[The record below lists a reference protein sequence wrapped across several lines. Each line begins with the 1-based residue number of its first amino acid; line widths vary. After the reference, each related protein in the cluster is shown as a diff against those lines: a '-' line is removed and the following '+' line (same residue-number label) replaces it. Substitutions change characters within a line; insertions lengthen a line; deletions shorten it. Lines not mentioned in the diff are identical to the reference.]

1 MDVEQNTQSGPNGFT
16 QPITHNVFLT
26 PPNRRLVT
34 VPFSPPSQEAFV
46 EPVSPSFPESSD
58 SHISPTSSRMSTAA
72 AEYFIPA
79 RDVVAD
85 STPQLLPKA
94 QRPVTLSSLPG
105 YRYLGVQTTPQP
117 PASSLQTSDVISSDV
132 LLDETKSPPIERRR
146 LSHPACL
153 IPGSSSYHPH
163 VSSSPAFP
171 AKFSIEGVSA
181 RLSPAIITRQPQ
193 HPILPL
199 PPISSPSSPVIDAR
213 RRRSQ
218 SLRSVPALPME
229 GSEDLEPAENDNAML
244 DDLEEEEED
253 TADED
258 EEEGEETAEHE
269 HPDTSEDGESI
280 SNSPRPSISH
290 HSRPTNLPSIE
301 ITPLDLSFLD
311 GNKSGTPRRDEKTP
325 DSRKPDYFTP
335 KLCEPGSSHTP
346 LLSPQFPAAW
356 TSARTSPVLPSPT
369 SPSILAASWA
379 TSAPRV
385 MPTPSTPTVGT
396 RTNMYRQSSCS
407 MIDMS
412 EILRKEQR
420 TPDVP
425 TKPPQSPVR
434 SPAPETDV
442 VAVAL
447 TPKESA
453 IKLGAPLRRQF
464 SMPTF
469 GPSSAPP
476 PYPQFTFGER
486 GPAIQPRDE
495 EGREHLPSYTNDIY
509 LRAIMPRKMEFIA
522 PGVQARDRKWRRI
535 LCVLEG
541 TAFRVY
547 KCPSTATGKGLL
559 GNLWEKTVGVGDISR
574 PPTQAQLT
582 AIASDLNKER
592 QRNARLAKLENG
604 DVTPVPSP
612 PSPSPGVLS
621 QTETE
626 QEAQST
632 SSTPPR
638 SRLLPPNLR
647 RKNRTANDGSSIS
660 RLDRRSV
667 ASLRQQGSDSGSSHA
682 TSHWQ
687 SASASPPTSSRITE
701 LASLSPSPRSLRPP
715 REKRQHL
722 WVNDI
727 SVPVPQPQDLLHSY
741 ALHNAESGLGSDYV
755 KRRNVIRIRME
766 GQQFLLQARDVASVV
781 DWIEVRLSVPL
792 TNGCA

>member
-1 MDVEQNTQSGPNGFT
+1 
-16 QPITHNVFLT
+16 
-26 PPNRRLVT
+26 
-34 VPFSPPSQEAFV
+34 
-46 EPVSPSFPESSD
+46 
-58 SHISPTSSRMSTAA
+58 MSTAA

-85 STPQLLPKA
+85 STPQLPPKA
-94 QRPVTLSSLPG
+94 QRPVTLSFLPG
-105 YRYLGVQTTPQP
+105 YLGVHTTPQL
-117 PASSLQTSDVISSDV
+117 PASSLQSSDVISSDV
-132 LLDETKSPPIERRR
+132 LLDEFKSPPIERRR

-153 IPGSSSYHPH
+153 IPGSPSPRPH
-163 VSSSPAFP
+163 LSSSPAFP

-229 GSEDLEPAENDNAML
+229 GSEDLESAEHDNAML
-244 DDLEEEEED
+244 DDLDEEEED

-269 HPDTSEDGESI
+269 HPDTSEDGDSI

-290 HSRPTNLPSIE
+290 QSRPTNLPSIE
-301 ITPLDLSFLD
+301 VTPLDLSFLD

-325 DSRKPDYFTP
+325 INSQMPDYSTP
-335 KLCEPGSSHTP
+335 KPGSSRTP
-346 LLSPQFPAAW
+346 LLSPPFPAAW

-385 MPTPSTPTVGT
+385 MPTPSSPTLSA
-396 RTNMYRQSSCS
+396 RANIYHQSSCS

-420 TPDVP
+420 TPEVP
-425 TKPPQSPVR
+425 HKSPQSPVR
-434 SPAPETDV
+434 SPAPEND
-442 VAVAL
+442 AIAL
-447 TPKESA
+447 APNEPA
-453 IKLGAPLRRQF
+453 IKLGAPLRRQL

-509 LRAIMPRKMEFIA
+509 LRAIMPRKMEFIG

-547 KCPSTATGKGLL
+547 KCRSTATGKGLL

-574 PPTQAQLT
+574 PPTQAQLD

-592 QRNARLAKLENG
+592 QRNARLAKLEHG
-604 DVTPVPSP
+604 DVTPVRSYPSP
-612 PSPSPGVLS
+612 PSPSRGFSS
-621 QTETE
+621 QTEAE

-632 SSTPPR
+632 STPPR

-647 RKNRTANDGSSIS
+647 RKNRTGNDGSPGSH
-660 RLDRRSV
+660 LDRRSV
-667 ASLRQQGSDSGSSHA
+667 ASLQQHGSDSGSSHA

-687 SASASPPTSSRITE
+687 SASSPTSSRITE
-701 LASLSPSPRSLRPP
+701 PAPLSPSPRSLRSGAPRSP
-715 REKRQHL
+715 REKCQHL
-722 WVNDI
+722 WVDDL
-727 SVPVPQPQDLLHSY
+727 SVPLPQPQDLLHSY
-741 ALHNAESGLGSDYV
+741 SLHNAESGLGSDYV

-781 DWIEVRLSVPL
+781 DWIEVRLSV